1 MPIGLGIF
9 QPTRNRVTSKLNQ
22 NRNFGLISVGL
33 ARSVL
38 NPNTDQTGYP
48 LHFPVEEIKVA
59 LLLLPSPTAI
69 NTIIQ
74 HLLLLPTPQAALI
87 GSPMPVNQRE
97 CLPLAPADYAGKLR
111 YRGVRQRSWTNGWPR
126 SARPRSALASS
137 SATSH
142 PPPTRPEPTI
152 PPPISSTATVPT
164 STSSSSTSSSL
175 NSSSTAH
182 PPTHPP
188 TAPRFLPWLAPP
200 ISLPWPGWF
209 GCGGGWGM
217 IKR

>member
-48 LHFPVEEIKVA
+48 SHFPVEEIKVA

-87 GSPMPVNQRE
+87 GSPMPVNQRGM
-97 CLPLAPADYAGKLR
+97 PAAGAGWLR
-111 YRGVRQRSWTNGWPR
+111 RQAQIQRGEAAELGKWV
-126 SARPRSALASS
+126 AD

-152 PPPISSTATVPT
+152 PPPIFSTPTVPT

-175 NSSSTAH
+175 SSSSTATLRPILPR
-182 PPTHPP
+182 PPGSFHGFASTGNRVVYLSWRRRRRRRCWRYPAD
-188 TAPRFLPWLAPP
+188 TAW
-200 ISLPWPGWF
+200 
-209 GCGGGWGM
+209 
-217 IKR
+217 